1 MVDQIHWPTIAGQ
14 SKSRCFLVLLYYWF
28 PPYKPVVIILHPF
41 CWRCPTN
48 LSGMALL
55 SALVALASWF
65 AWSYQGAAGG
75 NPGRTPCF
83 QKLRTPRDVIL
94 KNIHILVGSVENMGV
109 DAEMYMCIYIYMY
122 VLHLNWCRILF
133 DVFVHLPISYTVLK
147 FLGGIWKY
155 RMIWLWG
162 IFLARGWKIFRW
174 TIWNFGGAGVV
185 PCDSMAWIRR
195 MESKDYLKMLPKRWL
210 SFEKHAGGGCKQVFK
225 NALTQSNWRR
235 SIWSSRSFIQVM
247 QPPLN
252 RKWSPWLWRN
262 LPLDKWI
269 LPMLLLQNFVRP
281 LIKLVVRLVLGILW
295 IPSVRDLFAIQ
306 VAGPR
311 KETHQA
317 DGPKRAT
324 LNHPH
329 SDLKKTRC
337 FTF

>member
-1 MVDQIHWPTIAGQ
+1 ML
-14 SKSRCFLVLLYYWF
+14 RC
-28 PPYKPVVIILHPF
+28 I
-41 CWRCPTN
+41 
-48 LSGMALL
+48 
-55 SALVALASWF
+55 
-65 AWSYQGAAGG
+65 
-75 NPGRTPCF
+75 
-83 QKLRTPRDVIL
+83 
-94 KNIHILVGSVENMGV
+94 
-109 DAEMYMCIYIYMY
+109 CIYIYY
-122 VLHLNWCRILF
+122 VPHLNWCRILF
-133 DVFVHLPISYTVLK
+133 DVFVHLPISYTFLN

-155 RMIWLWG
+155 RMIWLCG

-210 SFEKHAGGGCKQVFK
+210 SFEKHAGGGYKQVFK

-281 LIKLVVRLVLGILW
+281 LIKLVVRLVPWNSMDPLGSW
-295 IPSVRDLFAIQ
+295 FVCNPSGR
-306 VAGPR
+306 
-311 KETHQA
+311 T
-317 DGPKRAT
+317 PKRD
-324 LNHPH
+324 P
-329 SDLKKTRC
+329 SGWWSQKSYPEPSPFRS
-337 FTF
+337 